1 MGIGLV
7 THIPHDAVVVEVEG
21 LVEGKGELHHPQ
33 ARAEVAAAGGHNLE
47 MAFSDLARHRFQ
59 FGDGE
64 AMQLVGMAQ
73 RAEMHSFRLPRSPHY
88 VLPKGR
94 WR

>member
-1 MGIGLV
+1 M
-7 THIPHDAVVVEVEG
+7 VEVEG

-33 ARAEVAAAGGHNLE
+33 ARAEVAATGGHDLQV
-47 MAFSDLARHRFQ
+47 AFSDLARHRFQ

-73 RAEMHSFRLPRSPHY
+73 RAEMHAFRLPRDPMY
-88 VLPKGR
+88 ALPTGGR
-94 WR
+94 RQPQPFQPLIARLIR